1 MVARSTGVHVALLAL
16 FASFV
21 VACDPGQTN
30 TVSSRYRRG
39 SAQSSGSGQGSNT
52 NDSADDGDDDGEEAA
67 SSSGNSGTPSPA
79 GTTGSMGGSGAAPPS
94 DGTLEQA
101 CVNEINKY
109 RATVGAP
116 ALQRWTAGE
125 TCATEQSME
134 DSKSGRAHGAFGKC
148 KEFAQNECP
157 GWAGPGNTMIAG
169 CLKAMWG
176 EGPGGGHYENM
187 KSGKYTQVACGFYTG
202 TDGKIWSVQNFK

>member
-1 MVARSTGVHVALLAL
+1 LLAL
-16 FASFV
+16 LTVS

-39 SAQSSGSGQGSNT
+39 TTQSSSGSQGAEST
-52 NDSADDGDDDGEEAA
+52 NADDSDDDGDDATNPTG
-67 SSSGNSGTPSPA
+67 GTGATTPA
-79 GTTGSMGGSGAAPPS
+79 GTSGSMSSGAAPVS
-94 DGTLEQA
+94 DGTLEQT
-101 CVNEINKY
+101 CVDEINKY

-116 ALQRWTAGE
+116 ALQRWTSGE
-125 TCATEQSME
+125 ACATEQSMA

-187 KSGKYTQVACGFYTG
+187 KSGKYTQVACGFFTG
-202 TDGKIWSVQNFK
+202 SDGKIWSVQNFK